1 VTALTENGVVRVS
14 VRNSGSLIPPTD
26 LPRVFERFYQV
37 NKARN
42 EGHSGLGLAIVSE
55 IVQAHGGAV
64 SVVSSAQDGTEFSV
78 TLPLNGA
85 PL

>member
-1 VTALTENGVVRVS
+1 VKVLRATAVS
-14 VRNSGSLIPPTD
+14 IPPAD

-55 IVQAHGGAV
+55 IVQAHGGTV
-64 SVVSSAQDGTEFSV
+64 SVASSEQDGTEFTV
-78 TLPLNGA
+78 TLPLDGA